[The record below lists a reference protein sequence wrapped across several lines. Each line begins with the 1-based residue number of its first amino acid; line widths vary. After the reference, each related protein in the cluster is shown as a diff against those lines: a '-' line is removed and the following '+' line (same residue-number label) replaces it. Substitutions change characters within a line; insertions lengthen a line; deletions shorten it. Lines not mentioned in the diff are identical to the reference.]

1 MGMTI
6 RFLRNK
12 VVEVEPLS
20 DGSLAVSWRLTDD
33 LLKAEV
39 VLRVQP
45 PDLEILEAEARLE
58 RLPFE
63 DWPSAPELI
72 KQVEGVRVGPGLRK
86 IVAGLL
92 GGPQGCSLLAHAVL
106 EASNAVILHFTRPGL
121 EAAEAIEDEA
131 LIDATREM
139 LKHNPRLIRSCVAFQ
154 DDSPI
159 MRGLDLEGATK

>member
-1 MGMTI
+1 MTI

-39 VLRVQP
+39 NITVQP
-45 PDLEILEAEARLE
+45 PDLEIVAAEARLD
-58 RLPFE
+58 RLVPRA
-63 DWPSAPELI
+63 WSAAPDLI
-72 KQVEGVRVGPGLRK
+72 KKIEGVRIGSGLRK

-92 GGPQGCSLLAHAVL
+92 GGPQGCPVLAQAVL
-106 EASNAVILHFTRPGL
+106 ESANAVILHFTRPGL
-121 EAAEAIEDEA
+121 QAGENLTDDEQLA
-131 LIDATREM
+131 FLREM
-139 LKHNPRLIRSCVAFQ
+139 IKSNPRLVRSCVAFQ

-159 MRGLDLEGATK
+159 MQGL

>member
-1 MGMTI
+1 MTI

-20 DGSLAVSWRLTDD
+20 DGDLAVSWRLTDD

-39 VLRVQP
+39 LLRVQP
-45 PDLEILEAEARLE
+45 PDLEIVDAAARFE
-58 RLPFE
+58 RLPLA
-63 DWPSAPELI
+63 DWASAPELI
-72 KQVEGVRVGPGLRK
+72 KKVEGVRVGAGLRK

-92 GGPQGCSLLAHAVL
+92 GGPEGCPLLVRAVL

-121 EAAEAIEDEA
+121 EVAEAIEGEA

-139 LKHNPRLIRSCVAFQ
+139 LKHNPRLVRSCVAFQ

-159 MRGLDLEGATK
+159 MQGLDLDGAAR